1 MNRFLLLYLLLL
13 LSLSAEAQL
22 GLGRWIL
29 VRVHHQLSINFPK
42 AAQEMDIPATLAAAD
57 APNQHD
63 PQAQA
68 SRAFRSEDAAAVY
81 VVIIVPFSGKY
92 QVPSN
97 LASRE
102 AYYKNRLAPM
112 LVARAHG
119 ELLAHS
125 GSKKNGVD
133 ILTIKFR
140 VLGAGGRP
148 VVKYMQTFTVGRSIY
163 ELFFAPK
170 DGIGETC
177 VAERHR
183 FFDTVVITPQK
194 K

>member
-1 MNRFLLLYLLLL
+1 
-13 LSLSAEAQL
+13 
-22 GLGRWIL
+22 
-29 VRVHHQLSINFPK
+29 
-42 AAQEMDIPATLAAAD
+42 
-57 APNQHD
+57 
-63 PQAQA
+63 
-68 SRAFRSEDAAAVY
+68 
-81 VVIIVPFSGKY
+81 
-92 QVPSN
+92 
-97 LASRE
+97 
-102 AYYKNRLAPM
+102 M

-125 GSKKNGVD
+125 SSEKNGVD

-140 VLGAGGRP
+140 ALGTGGRP
-148 VVKYMQTFTVGRSIY
+148 VIKYMQIFTIGRSIY

-183 FFDTVVITPQK
+183 FLDTVVITPQK

>member
-1 MNRFLLLYLLLL
+1 MNRYLLLYFSFL
-13 LSLSAEAQL
+13 LSMAVEAQS
-22 GLGRWIL
+22 GHWVL
-29 VRVHHQLSINFPK
+29 VRVDQQVSINFPK
-42 AAQEMDIPATLAAAD
+42 GAQEMDIPATLAAAD
-57 APNQHD
+57 APNQHE

-68 SRAFRSEDAAAVY
+68 SRAFRSEDAAATY
-81 VVIIVPFSGKY
+81 VVIIVPFSGKS

-97 LASRE
+97 LVSRE

-119 ELLAHS
+119 ELLAS
-125 GSKKNGVD
+125 SSSEKNGVD

-140 VLGAGGRP
+140 VLGIGGGP
-148 VVKYMQTFTVGRSIY
+148 VVKYMQTFTIGRSIY

-170 DGIGETC
+170 DGIGEAC

-183 FFDTVVITPQK
+183 FFDTVAITL
-194 K
+194 